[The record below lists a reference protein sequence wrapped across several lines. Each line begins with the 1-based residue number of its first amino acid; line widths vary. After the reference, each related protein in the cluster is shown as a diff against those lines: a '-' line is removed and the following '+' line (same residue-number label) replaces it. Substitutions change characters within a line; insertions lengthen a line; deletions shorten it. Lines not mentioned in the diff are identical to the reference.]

1 MSKALHLQC
10 MEINC
15 SPLETQLFKKI
26 GAAADKLGVPAY
38 LIGGFVRDKII
49 GRPTTDVDVVCIGD
63 GIALAHE
70 VAALFSPKPTVA
82 FFKTFGTAQIKIDDF
97 IIEFVGARKESY
109 ASDSRKPS
117 VSPGSI
123 EDDQNRRDFTINAL
137 AIGLHASQFG
147 QLVDPFGGL
156 QAIQDKIIKTPLAP
170 HQTFSDDPLRMLRGI
185 RFACQLGYTIVPE
198 TLDAIADSAHRISII
213 SQ

>member
-63 GIALAHE
+63 GIELAHE

-117 VSPGSI
+117 VSPGTI

-137 AIGLHASQFG
+137 AIGLHEAAFG
-147 QLVDPFGGL
+147 KLVDPFGGL
-156 QAIQDKIIKTPLAP
+156 QAIEEKIIKTP
-170 HQTFSDDPLRMLRGI
+170 FSAASNCATSNI
-185 RFACQLGYTIVPE
+185 
-198 TLDAIADSAHRISII
+198 
-213 SQ
+213 